1 MQDLWPW
8 LAVAGAGALHG
19 MNPASGWVF
28 AAALACHDKRRA
40 IPALIPIAIGHMASL
55 GLVAAAV
62 VYGLPMNRV
71 VLAIAIGLLLVLGGI
86 HCIGRKTLPMMA
98 APASQAGLALW
109 SLVVSTAHGT
119 GLMLV
124 PAFVPLCMTGSPAG
138 QITASGSLL
147 LASAA
152 AGVHMAAMLITTGVL
167 AIQGRKGVHAAA
179 TLWRKYRH
187 KHRHYWPA
195 P

>member
-1 MQDLWPW
+1 
-8 LAVAGAGALHG
+8 
-19 MNPASGWVF
+19 MNPASGWLF
-28 AAALACHDKRRA
+28 AAALACHDKRQA
-40 IPALIPIAIGHMASL
+40 ILSLIPLAIGHMTSL

-62 VYGLPMNRV
+62 VYGLAVNRV
-71 VLAIAIGLLLVLGGI
+71 VLAIAVGLLLGLGGI
-86 HCIGRKTLPMMA
+86 HCIGKKALPMLA
-98 APASQAGLALW
+98 TPASNAGLALW
-109 SLVVSTAHGT
+109 SLIVSTAHGT

-124 PAFVPLCMTGSPAG
+124 PAFIPLCMTGSPAG

-152 AGVHMAAMLITTGVL
+152 AGVHMAAMLITTGFL

-179 TLWRKYRH
+179 TLWRKHRNKYRH
-187 KHRHYWPA
+187 YRPA

>member
-8 LAVAGAGALHG
+8 LTVAGAGALHG
-19 MNPASGWVF
+19 LNPASGWLF
-28 AAALACHDKRRA
+28 AAALACHDKKQA
-40 IPALIPIAIGHMASL
+40 IRALIPIAIGHMASL
-55 GLVAAAV
+55 GLVATTV
-62 VYGLPMNRV
+62 VYGLPMSPV
-71 VLAIAIGLLLVLGGI
+71 LLAIVVGLLLVAGGI
-86 HCIGRKTLPMMA
+86 HCIGKIALPSLA
-98 APASQAGLALW
+98 TPVSQAGLALW

-124 PAFVPLCMTGSPAG
+124 PAFLPLCMTGSPAG
-138 QITASGSLL
+138 QITASGSIL

-167 AIQGRKGVHAAA
+167 AIQGRRGVHAAA

-187 KHRHYWPA
+187 YWPA